1 MMQIFAIGYTIQLF
15 LIISL
20 TIKGTNKVVKQASLY
35 YTDCQIIKKGEHL
48 SVPSLSINV
57 TKSFIT
63 NQDSVPKDHQSSQS
77 YVAG

>member
-35 YTDCQIIKKGEHL
+35 NTDCKIIKKGEHL

-57 TKSFIT
+57 TKSLIT